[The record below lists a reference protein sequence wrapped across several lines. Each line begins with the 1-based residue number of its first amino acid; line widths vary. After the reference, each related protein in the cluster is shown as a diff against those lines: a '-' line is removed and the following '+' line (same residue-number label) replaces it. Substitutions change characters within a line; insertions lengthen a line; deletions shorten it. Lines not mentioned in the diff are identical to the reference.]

1 MIDVLATK
9 IGACLN
15 QRPKGLRLPHWGSV
29 AVLLAVLSSAAWWMF
44 NLRLSKETPTVAAN
58 SPVIVKTA
66 IATQK
71 PITLDRTLTGTVESS
86 ETVTLTSRVMGQI
99 RQLTVREGDRVQAGQ
114 QIAAIDVRD
123 IQAQQQQATAAI
135 PQAQS
140 AVSIAHSAY
149 LTAQAQ
155 SAQAQARVQETQARL
170 TEAQAELADAQ
181 LHQKR
186 MAMLRREGAVS
197 QSRLDEANTR
207 LSVIQARISQAKA
220 SLAQTRTTVRQAQAA
235 MGQAQAQIRQAQAQV
250 EQAQAEVKQT
260 QANLDYGTVITPFAG
275 VITHKYTEVGAMAGP
290 GEAIVKLEHSGH
302 LRLSVDVPESLVS
315 QIQKDQSV
323 SVHID
328 ALNRQVSGQIS
339 QIIPAADPRSRNFTV
354 KVALKTTQDL
364 LPGMFG
370 RLQFR
375 STARQNTASH
385 QGLMIPEDALVKQF
399 GVTGVFK
406 VVNQQ
411 AQFQPITTGR
421 VHNQVVEIFSGLE
434 QGDQVIINPSSQLEN
449 GTVLQGS
456 LRAREG

>member
-1 MIDVLATK
+1 MDIRSTK
-9 IGACLN
+9 TESLPN
-15 QRPKGLRLPHWGSV
+15 QRLK
-29 AVLLAVLSSAAWWMF
+29 AVQLKRWRYLVLLLAVSSGAAGWMF
-44 NLRLSKETPTVAAN
+44 SRHLTQEISTVATIT
-58 SPVIVKTA
+58 PVAVKTA

-99 RQLTVREGDRVQAGQ
+99 RQLTVREGDHVQAGQ
-114 QIAAIDVRD
+114 QIAEIDVRD

-170 TEAQAELADAQ
+170 TETQAELADAQ

-186 MAMLRREGAVS
+186 MAMLRHEGAVS

-260 QANLDYGTVITPFAG
+260 QANLDYGTVIAPFAG
-275 VITHKYTEVGAMAGP
+275 AITHKYTEVGAMAGP
-290 GEAIVKLEHSGH
+290 GEAIVKLERSGH

-370 RLQFR
+370 RLQLR
-375 STARQNTASH
+375 SIASQDTALR
-385 QGLMIPEDALVKQF
+385 QGLVIPEDALVNQF

-406 VVNQQ
+406 VVDQQ
-411 AQFQPITTGR
+411 AQFQPITTG
-421 VHNQVVEIFSGLE
+421 QIQGKTVEVYSGLE
-434 QGDQVIINPSSQLEN
+434 REDRVIINPSPSLQN
-449 GTVLQGS
+449 GTALQVS
-456 LRAREG
+456 

>member
-1 MIDVLATK
+1 MNFISPKVKSLVTPSQLKRWGLLALLFTMTSST
-9 IGACLN
+9 AWLLLN
-15 QRPKGLRLPHWGSV
+15 RRLPE
-29 AVLLAVLSSAAWWMF
+29 
-44 NLRLSKETPTVAAN
+44 ETPAAA
-58 SPVIVKTA
+58 STPVVVKTA
-66 IATQK
+66 IATQR
-71 PITLDRTLTGTVESS
+71 PIAVDRTLTGTVEST

-99 RQLTVREGDRVQAGQ
+99 RQLPVREGDVVQAGQ
-114 QIAAIDVRD
+114 RIAEIDVRD

-140 AVSIAHSAY
+140 AVSIAQSAY

-155 SAQAQARVQETQARL
+155 KSQAQARVQEVQAQL

-186 MAMLRREGAVS
+186 MTMLRREGAVS

-207 LSVIQARISQAKA
+207 LSVVKARISQAKA
-220 SLAQTRTTVRQAQAA
+220 GLTQSRTTVKQAQSAVN
-235 MGQAQAQIRQAQAQV
+235 QAQAQIRQAQAQV

-260 QANLDYGTVITPFAG
+260 QANLDYGTVIAPFPG

-290 GEAIVKLEHSGH
+290 GESIVKLERSGQ
-302 LRLSVDVPESLVS
+302 LRLSVDVPESLVG
-315 QIQKDQSV
+315 QIQRGQSV
-323 SVHID
+323 SVQID
-328 ALNRQVSGQIS
+328 ALNRQIAGRIS

-375 STARQNTASH
+375 ATTRQNTTAR
-385 QGLMIPEDALVKQF
+385 QGLMIPKDALVRQF

-406 VVNQQ
+406 VVDHQ
-411 AQFQPITTGR
+411 AQFNPITTG
-421 VHNQVVEIFSGLE
+421 QFTSKSVEVYSGLE
-434 QGDQVIINPSSQLEN
+434 KGDRIIVNPSPKLEN
-449 GTVLQGS
+449 GTVLQVS
-456 LRAREG
+456 